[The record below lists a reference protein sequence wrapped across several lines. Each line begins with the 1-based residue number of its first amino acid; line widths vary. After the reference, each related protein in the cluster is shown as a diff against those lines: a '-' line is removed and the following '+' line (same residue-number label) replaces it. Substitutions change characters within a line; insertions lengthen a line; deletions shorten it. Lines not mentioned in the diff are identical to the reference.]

1 MAGLEKVV
9 RDGVAFIDE
18 VIAREGY
25 TGADCAIWEF
35 FQQLKDALK
44 SVGKTQNRFS
54 DSEKEEIKNWV
65 KEGLTGAEMAR
76 RLNVRVSS
84 IYYQINQ
91 FKKGDKQNA
100 VE

>member
-1 MAGLEKVV
+1 MAGLEKIV

-18 VIAREGY
+18 VIAKEGY

-44 SVGKTQNRFS
+44 SVGKTQKRFT
-54 DSEKEEIKNWV
+54 DTEKDKIRQWV
-65 KEGLTGAEMAR
+65 KEGLNGAEMAR
-76 RLNVRVSS
+76 RLNVRVSA

-91 FKKGDKQNA
+91 IKKEMGETK
-100 VE
+100 